1 MKDNSKLIIS
11 DSAFIAIKNKD
22 LIITNYSDDMC
33 GEGKYR
39 VITKCQAGFMI
50 SSVKEAKSAIDV
62 FRSYKIKAVHSIAR
76 VKEIG
81 NIGEHD
87 FMVYARAGKKVWID
101 EALLCELE
109 VGDINQSLTNT
120 ALYSQAQYQ
129 AVNAKSWASKA
140 YVMNEVEEMVNLSGN
155 PEGLFVH
162 SQYKEI
168 NK

>member
-1 MKDNSKLIIS
+1 MIDNSKLII
-11 DSAFIAIKNKD
+11 AVKNND
-22 LIITNYSDDMC
+22 LRVSSYCEDMC

-50 SSVKEAKSAIDV
+50 TSVKEAKSAIDV

-76 VKEIG
+76 IMDVKDA
-81 NIGEHD
+81 GERD
-87 FMVYARAGKKVWID
+87 FMVYARTGKKVWIE

-109 VGDINQSLTNT
+109 VGDINQCLTNT

-140 YVMNEVEEMVNLSGN
+140 YVMNESFEFSA
-155 PEGLFVH
+155 
-162 SQYKEI
+162 Q
-168 NK
+168 